1 LPKRRRRLSK
11 LVLGWHVNDKL
22 EPIYWLDPK
31 ARPGGQKAKH
41 LVQVPAESISNHT
54 IIVAQSGSGKSFFVG
69 RLIEEILL
77 KTKGRVLVL
86 DPNSD
91 FRKITVPVSPDRWK
105 TAKYNQTTGSGY
117 LPHERSLEAFAGPW
131 NRRKKRVYS
140 ARRSRETNLIELD
153 WLSFSID
160 WFANDADLTFPTELR
175 HCHRFV
181 QAVYDIAR
189 RTMPLE
195 WRMQNRVLSV
205 AQRLCEAA
213 PHTDRLKTVEALQA
227 EFGKGRRLKP
237 KLEEAAKYR
246 SFVKKEAE
254 NFYFSIAQEAMDS
267 KILATVPRDG
277 KQEPP
282 VRAHV
287 VDLPS
292 IEKLLFRRMAV
303 RNFVNDEWTRGR
315 EEWERAL
322 KKKPDS
328 DSRAPV
334 FIVIDEAHNLL
345 PGVASERA
353 LVRLQEQFR
362 TVAAEGRKFGI
373 FLILITQRPDKLDSL
388 VVSECENKAI
398 MKVGSEV
405 VLDAAGKLI
414 GLSPDEAKTAK
425 ACLDFSRG
433 RVLLYGP
440 WVEHEPTIMYTAMR
454 RTEEGGRGLRDD
466 YWAVR

>member
-1 LPKRRRRLSK
+1 M
-11 LVLGWHVNDKL
+11 
-22 EPIYWLDPK
+22 EPIYWLNPG
-31 ARPGGQKAKH
+31 ARPGRQKAKH

-77 KTKGRVLVL
+77 KTKARVLVL

-91 FRKITVPVSPDRWK
+91 YRKIANPVSPEKWK
-105 TAKYNQTTGSGY
+105 TARYDPATGGGY
-117 LPHERSLEAFAGPW
+117 LPHERSPQAFTGPW
-131 NRRKKRVYS
+131 KRREKRVYS
-140 ARRSRETNLIELD
+140 ARRSPETHLIELD

-160 WFANDADLTFPTELR
+160 WFASDADLTFPSELR

-189 RTMPLE
+189 RTKSLDWRLE
-195 WRMQNRVLSV
+195 NGILSV

-213 PHTDRLKTVEALQA
+213 AHTERLKIAQALEA
-227 EFGKGRRLKP
+227 EFGKKRGLKP
-237 KLEEAAKYR
+237 RLEEAAKYR

-254 NFYFSIAQEAMDS
+254 NFYFSIAQEAVDS
-267 KILATVPRDG
+267 GILATVPDDG
-277 KQEPP
+277 KKDTP

-292 IEKLLFRRMAV
+292 IENLLFRRMAV
-303 RNFVNDEWTRGR
+303 RNFVNDEWALAR
-315 EEWERAL
+315 EGWERAL
-322 KKKPDS
+322 KMKPDS

-334 FIVIDEAHNLL
+334 FIIIDEAHNLL
-345 PGVASERA
+345 PAFAPERA
-353 LVRLQEQFR
+353 QSRLQEQFR
-362 TVAAEGRKFGI
+362 IVAAEGRKFGI

-398 MKVGSEV
+398 MKIGSKV
-405 VLDAAGKLI
+405 VLDQVEQLI
-414 GLSPDEAKTAK
+414 GLSPDEAAKAK

-433 RVLLYGP
+433 RALLCGP
-440 WVEHEPTIMYTAMR
+440 WVEHEPTYMYAAMR
-454 RTEEGGRGLRDD
+454 RTEEGGRGLRED